1 MGYFM
6 LLLSQFCTS
15 RITQSSMSTQEPTGE
30 RLTTVIEVD
39 RCSVPSS
46 SIHTTPL
53 HYSNCWLW
61 LLRWCIRPLRYLHH
75 HCDRP
80 ITQVTNTLPQ
90 CCCLEAA
97 LPCSRFR
104 FPPKPLWKTIWWSS
118 WTLDRAG
125 LLVLSLRLVW
135 YPGAPIQPQKPLF
148 QQDGRWNEDDF
159 HFLCIHLTTLKKNR
173 CKKICH
179 YSNPKQE
186 LRNGE
191 LHSVGK

>member
-1 MGYFM
+1 
-6 LLLSQFCTS
+6 
-15 RITQSSMSTQEPTGE
+15 MSTQDPTGE

-39 RCSVPSS
+39 RCSLPSLAPYPH
-46 SIHTTPL
+46 HTSPL
-53 HYSNCWLW
+53 LQLLALASAVVHQTTAAPPPPLW
-61 LLRWCIRPLRYLHH
+61 PADNTGNEHFAAMLLLRSRTSL
-75 HCDRP
+75 
-80 ITQVTNTLPQ
+80 LP
-90 CCCLEAA
+90 
-97 LPCSRFR
+97 
-104 FPPKPLWKTIWWSS
+104 FPFSSQAKLWKTTWWSS

-159 HFLCIHLTTLKKNR
+159 HFLCIHLATLKKNR
-173 CKKICH
+173 RKKICH